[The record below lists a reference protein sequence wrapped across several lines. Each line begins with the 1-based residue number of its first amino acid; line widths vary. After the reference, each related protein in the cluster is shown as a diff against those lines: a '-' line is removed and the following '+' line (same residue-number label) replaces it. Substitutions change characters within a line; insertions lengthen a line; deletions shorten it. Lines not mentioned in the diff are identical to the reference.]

1 VGLGLSH
8 ESRKRPH
15 DCHGENDE
23 DDRRRRRRR
32 GGFLVMKAPEASRS
46 ARAHGTSRRRAYC
59 SRTRLDRKPL
69 AVPDLGVE
77 DGDIKEIDAEI
88 GEDHDEGTT
97 DVDSPG

>member
-1 VGLGLSH
+1 
-8 ESRKRPH
+8 
-15 DCHGENDE
+15 
-23 DDRRRRRRR
+23 
-32 GGFLVMKAPEASRS
+32 
-46 ARAHGTSRRRAYC
+46 
-59 SRTRLDRKPL
+59 LDRKPL